1 MVRNR
6 ASWLLFSVNHLPN
19 SVLPWPPTA
28 SLYQMTF
35 RGFASSKSSSSRSS
49 YHSWKLCGNS
59 TISFWIGCYANTSR
73 TFITWSALP
82 IGKSRIYSCLMAS
95 ASLAVSSGRPPLVG
109 KVPSFTWVPSIED
122 SALRQYSIA
131 LVKST
136 QASICACGHIFFTV
150 ENAVAF
156 LYWITNW

>member
-1 MVRNR
+1 MSAFGPMVRNR

-59 TISFWIGCYANTSR
+59 IISFYTGCYANTSR

-82 IGKSRIYSCLMAS
+82 IGKSRICSCLIAKAS
-95 ASLAVSSGRPPLVG
+95 RAVTDFRSPPAPTG
-109 KVPSFTWVPSIED
+109 IVPSFTWVPSTED
-122 SALRQYSIA
+122 SALRQYSTA
-131 LVKST
+131 LSRSW
-136 QASICACGHIFFTV
+136 QGSRCAYGHIFLTV
-150 ENAVAF
+150 EKGV
-156 LYWITNW
+156 